1 MSRRVGE
8 YEKMEKQ
15 LKKALQEAKKGE
27 LTVLEKELTRIRDD
41 LQKEKDRI
49 RQDVKTTI
57 DQQKRE
63 LNGVLKVERA
73 KTLAAEDRARLYRAE
88 LDESE
93 SKYKRLLKELEDSK
107 RSLPDPHLQAEIKTL
122 LLDKNELE
130 KRVEQLTKAK
140 AHYKAQWSRD

>member
-1 MSRRVGE
+1 MLE
-8 YEKMEKQ
+8 QEKD
-15 LKKALQEAKKGE
+15 LS
-27 LTVLEKELTRIRDD
+27 RIRDD

-73 KTLAAEDRARLYRAE
+73 KTLAAEERARLYRAE

-107 RSLPDPHLQAEIKTL
+107 RSLPDPHLQ
-122 LLDKNELE
+122 
-130 KRVEQLTKAK
+130 VEWNGKSLTSVR
-140 AHYKAQWSRD
+140 SRPRLKPCFLTRTS